1 MVTVRSTGAEIAGLM
16 PQIYL
21 GDTSSVRRCNHSR
34 RTGQAISVSGLDLSG
49 GFVSFTG
56 IVQSVEIT
64 RDVAKEKRFLVTIN
78 EVGAT

>member
-21 GDTSSVRRCNHSR
+21 GDTSSVRRCNQSL

-49 GFVSFTG
+49 GFASFTG

>member
-1 MVTVRSTGAEIAGLM
+1 M

-21 GDTSSVRRCNHSR
+21 GEDNASSVRRCNHSR

-49 GFVSFTG
+49 GFASFTG

-64 RDVAKEKRFLVTIN
+64 QDAAKEKRFLVTIN